1 MVRPAQVLPRLG
13 PEARGI
19 PISATR
25 WGLRNRD
32 HIMGDPNNSG
42 NSSLTR

>member
-1 MVRPAQVLPRLG
+1 MVRPAQVQPRLG

-25 WGLRNRD
+25 WGYKSETILWE
-32 HIMGDPNNSG
+32 
-42 NSSLTR
+42 TRTTRGIIR